1 MNDSTTGLRDRKR
14 LETRARLERAA
25 IDLVLAQGLEHTTID
40 QISDA
45 ADVSARTFFNYFDT
59 KEDALLGL
67 HDTDVSDELIAEHV
81 AAADGAR
88 GPELARFAIHLLVSV
103 LGPRLAEAGA
113 GAGAQD
119 DRKLLLERYPQLMSR
134 VFVHMNRTMEAL
146 AGAVRELTR
155 EQAGAT
161 STETPLWPELVV
173 ALCGT
178 AVRVS
183 VKNWAAAGSG
193 SLPDL
198 EERAF
203 ALVRETL
210 ENLK

>member
-1 MNDSTTGLRDRKR
+1 MNDSKTSLRDRKR
-14 LETRARLERAA
+14 LETWARLQRVTIE
-25 IDLVLAQGLEHTTID
+25 LVLEQGLEHTTID

-45 ADVSARTFFNYFDT
+45 ADVSPRTFFNYFDT

-67 HDTDVSDELIAEHV
+67 HDSDVSDELISEHV
-81 AAADGAR
+81 AAAAGAR

-103 LGPRLAEAGA
+103 LGPRLAGA
-113 GAGAQD
+113 GTHE
-119 DRKLLLERYPQLMSR
+119 DRRLLVERYPQLISR
-134 VFVHMNRTMEAL
+134 VFAHMNRTMEGLVA
-146 AGAVRELTR
+146 AVRELTD
-155 EQAGAT
+155 ET
-161 STETPLWPELVV
+161 SPEPSLWPELLI

-183 VKNWAAAGSG
+183 VKDWTAAGSG
-193 SLPDL
+193 SPDDL

-203 ALVRETL
+203 ALVAETL